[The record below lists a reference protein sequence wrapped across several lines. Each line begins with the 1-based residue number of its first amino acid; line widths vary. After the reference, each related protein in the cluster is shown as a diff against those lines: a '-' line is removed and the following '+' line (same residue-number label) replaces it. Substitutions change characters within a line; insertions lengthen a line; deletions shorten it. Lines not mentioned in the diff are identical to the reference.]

1 MLNELV
7 DLLTGQSLV
16 LGGEDVL
23 YVLALDGLLLHG
35 HDLLHEVDVDAL
47 ERRQVETGVYGQ
59 QTGQME
65 VLDDVGSH
73 LLVDL
78 PLAVVLSS
86 EGSEVHA
93 GGLVDLDGFFSVHVS
108 SRGSTKQ
115 IKNKTNNDSG
125 FSLIEE
131 SADSV

>member
-1 MLNELV
+1 MLNKLV

-16 LGGEDVL
+16 LGGENVL
-23 YVLALDGLLLHG
+23 YVLAVDGLLLHG

-59 QTGQME
+59 QTGQRE

-78 PLAVVLSS
+78 PLAVVL
-86 EGSEVHA
+86 GGDGPEVHA
-93 GGLVDLDGFFSVHVS
+93 GGLVDLDGLFIFHGDTGGV
-108 SRGSTKQ
+108 TKG
-115 IKNKTNNDSG
+115 I
-125 FSLIEE
+125 
-131 SADSV
+131 

>member
-47 ERRQVETGVYGQ
+47 ERRQVETGVYG
-59 QTGQME
+59 
-65 VLDDVGSH
+65 
-73 LLVDL
+73 
-78 PLAVVLSS
+78 
-86 EGSEVHA
+86 
-93 GGLVDLDGFFSVHVS
+93 
-108 SRGSTKQ
+108 
-115 IKNKTNNDSG
+115 
-125 FSLIEE
+125 
-131 SADSV
+131 

>member
-1 MLNELV
+1 MAILHELV
-7 DLLTGQSLV
+7 DLRAGQRLV

-23 YVLALDGLLLHG
+23 DVLALDGLLLHG

-78 PLAVVLSS
+78 PLAVVL
-86 EGSEVHA
+86 GGDGPEVHT
-93 GGLVDLDGFFSVHVS
+93 GGLVDLDGLFVFHGGGV
-108 SRGSTKQ
+108 TKG
-115 IKNKTNNDSG
+115 I
-125 FSLIEE
+125 
-131 SADSV
+131 